1 MLKNVILAALLL
13 AGATAQAQESP
24 LPYVFAGDIADTLR
38 AHPERNQQAAWEY
51 SQIGRYQAA
60 LEAWGK
66 SYGGAVLSPL
76 SRQDTLAFAAYR
88 PTEARAYILERARH
102 ERIIIINEA
111 HHVPRHRVFTASLLP
126 ALAAQGYRY
135 LAVEGLDGSDSLLT
149 RRGYP
154 TRASGYYVNEP
165 CYGNMLR
172 TALKAGMQV
181 RPYDY
186 GYPEGDP
193 ANRIRNRELGQVRNI
208 QRLLAADPQAKI
220 IIHCGF
226 GHLSERPSPEGDKWM
241 AAYLKELTGIDPF
254 TLDQTVLTEAA
265 TLASSNRYYRP
276 QLGPQSAVL
285 LNAQRQ
291 PFSANPERL
300 SADASLYHPPT
311 RLVQGR
317 PDWLFTEG
325 RQPVAVASKIKAP
338 YPCQVLAY
346 VAGEPAEA
354 VPADVIELASKADA
368 TALALAPGRYR
379 VVVRSHSGPVQ
390 EFELKR

>member
-1 MLKNVILAALLL
+1 MLKKMVLAALLL
-13 AGATAQAQESP
+13 AGATAQAQKS
-24 LPYVFAGDIADTLR
+24 PYVFADDIAASLR
-38 AHPERNQQAAWEY
+38 AQPESNQQAAWQY
-51 SQIGRYQAA
+51 AAIGRYQAA
-60 LEAWGK
+60 LEAYGK
-66 SYGGAVLSPL
+66 NYGGAVRSPL
-76 SRQDTLAFAAYR
+76 SRQDTLAFAAYQ
-88 PTEARAYILERARH
+88 PADARAYILERARH

-126 ALAAQGYRY
+126 ALAAQGYHY
-135 LAVEGLDGSDSLLT
+135 LAVEGLDGADSLLT

-154 TRASGYYVNEP
+154 TQASGYYVSEP

-186 GYPEGDP
+186 GYPEDDP
-193 ANRIRNRELGQVRNI
+193 ANRLRNRELGQVRNI
-208 QRLLAADPQAKI
+208 RRILAADPQAKI

-226 GHLSERPSPEGDKWM
+226 GHLSEQASPEGDKWM
-241 AAYLKELTGIDPF
+241 AAYLKEQTGIDPF

-265 TLASSNRYYRP
+265 TLATANRYYRP

-285 LNAQRQ
+285 LNGQRQ
-291 PFSANPERL
+291 PFSANPQWL
-300 SADASLYHPPT
+300 SADASIYHPPT

-317 PDWLFTEG
+317 PDWLFTES
-325 RQPVAVASKIKAP
+325 RQPVGVGSSIKVP

-354 VPADVIELASKADA
+354 VPVDVIELATKADA

-379 VVVRSHSGPVQ
+379 VVVRSRGGQSQ
-390 EFELKR
+390 QFELKR